1 MTVLLL
7 SACATAKGAQ
17 PSQALGEWHFVT
29 IDGQKPVSGKTSLTI
44 APGRIGANVGCN
56 GLGGDLRIE
65 GNRLM
70 AGPLISTMMYCDGV
84 MEQERA
90 VSELLAANPEFR
102 FEDGRLLLSD
112 GKHIAELKPAS

>member
-1 MTVLLL
+1 M
-7 SACATAKGAQ
+7 
-17 PSQALGEWHFVT
+17 
-29 IDGQKPVSGKTSLTI
+29 SLTI
-44 APGRIGANVGCN
+44 AGQTVVQSGFSYAR
-56 GLGGDLRIE
+56 
-65 GNRLM
+65 
-70 AGPLISTMMYCDGV
+70 PLISTMMYCDGV